1 MLTVFDP
8 LQTGVAA
15 LDVMA
20 ATPADPAQLAEIQ
33 RIRLQHL
40 LAAARKRSP
49 WWRARLNGLPD
60 DAPLHALPITQRSD
74 LMAHFD
80 DWVGDGALNLAQLHA
95 YLADPRNIA
104 EPYLGRYMVW
114 ESSGSGGAPGVFVQ
128 DAAAMAVYD
137 ALEAQRRSPL
147 RPLARWCDPLYLSER
162 MAFVGAT
169 NGHFASY
176 VSVQRLRQ
184 LNPWLAARLQS
195 FSILQPLPELLA
207 QLNQFAPTMLATYPS
222 VAALLADQAEA
233 GQLQFRPRE
242 IWTGGETL
250 SASVRRRI
258 EDSLGC
264 VVRNS
269 YGASEFLSIA
279 WECEHG
285 ALHVNADWVL
295 LEPVDAAGQP
305 VPPGQASAAVLLT
318 NLANTVQPLIRY
330 AMDDAITLCAHGCAC
345 GSSLPVIELAGRQDA
360 VLHVRGAHNRRVAL
374 LPLALTTLL
383 EEQAGVFDFQIGQPD
398 ERTLSLALPAGVDAA
413 TRQRCHDLLL
423 TFAAQQ
429 GAPALTIVD
438 RPALQRARSGKLKR
452 VRAA

>member
-1 MLTVFDP
+1 MAVVFDP

-40 LAAARKRSP
+40 LATARRRSP

-60 DAPLHALPITQRSD
+60 DAPLHTLPTTQRSD

-80 DWVGDGALNLAQLHA
+80 DWVGDSALNLAQLHA

-147 RPLARWCDPLYLSER
+147 RPLARWCDPLYLNER

-169 NGHFASY
+169 SGHFASY
-176 VSVQRLRQ
+176 VTVQRLRR
-184 LNPWLAARLQS
+184 LNPWLAPRLQS
-195 FSILQPLPELLA
+195 FSILQPLPDLLA
-207 QLNQFAPTMLATYPS
+207 QLNQYAPTMLATYPS
-222 VAALLADQAEA
+222 VAALLADLAEA

-242 IWTGGETL
+242 VWTGGETL
-250 SASVRRRI
+250 GVSVRRHI
-258 EDSLGC
+258 ESSLGC

-269 YGASEFLSIA
+269 YGASEFLSMA
-279 WECEHG
+279 WECEQG
-285 ALHVNADWVL
+285 ALHVNADWLL
-295 LEPVDAAGQP
+295 LEPIDAAGQP
-305 VPPGQASAAVLLT
+305 VPPGQPSSAVLLT

-330 AMDDAITLCAHGCAC
+330 VMDDCVTLCAEACAC

-383 EEQAGVFDFQIGQPD
+383 EDQAGVFDFQIARPD
-398 ERTLSLALPAGVDAA
+398 DHTLSLALPEGTQAA
-413 TRQRCHDLLL
+413 TRLRCHELLAA
-423 TFAAQQ
+423 FATQQ
-429 GAPALTIVD
+429 GAVGLTIVD

-452 VRAA
+452 VRVA